1 MYKYQDQHAIH
12 WKHPRGFYMEW
23 AIYCNRWNENVPFA
37 HSNILPSSKQQRS
50 NRKAHRKLNS
60 WNPNPYVKEQK
71 LKAFRLTKNRKI
83 AKMCPRLFFQSAME
97 ISFGFFSPKLTL
109 KILIKWRRTLVLFL
123 SYHLVMR
130 PYPTPEAIFRFCAM
144 LKRWVFQKWTYL
156 VAFVDS
162 NSVSHGIQIT
172 CSTLSIKT
180 ILIAF

>member
-1 MYKYQDQHAIH
+1 
-12 WKHPRGFYMEW
+12 MEW

-37 HSNILPSSKQQRS
+37 HSKILPSSKQQRS

-162 NSVSHGIQIT
+162 DSVSHGIQIT

-180 ILIAF
+180 LLITF